1 MKNFS
6 KILLVVLAVFLLAG
20 CGSKKAN
27 TVVTC
32 SYTQNQSMFTMT
44 QDVDIDIK
52 DGTISNA
59 KLVNEIVYADQYVG
73 KYDETVLVDT
83 MKEQF
88 KSYKNVDVQPTSTG
102 VVVTINLDTDEFAKL
117 SNMSVDDFKDI
128 KEDDIPE
135 LKSGLESSGY
145 TCK

>member
-59 KLVNEIVYADQYVG
+59 KLVNEIVYSDQYVG

-88 KSYKNVDVQPTSTG
+88 KTYKDVDVQPTSTG
-102 VVVTINLDTDEFAKL
+102 VIVTINLDTDEFAKL